1 MGVTIEIEAVD
12 RTNDIAQSSVR
23 YKQTL
28 SKAPATFSFSIE
40 GNKVMPEMGD
50 AVLVKLDGDNFFR
63 GTITDRSESMRGSL
77 KTTYDFVCM
86 DGFYELDRKLVIKA
100 YTNTDVATVMADI
113 LTNYTSGFTL
123 DSPVD
128 TPTIKTVRFNYE
140 QPSRCIQ
147 KLMNA
152 VGWDWYVDQENVV
165 HIFAA
170 SNMTAPFEIND
181 TEGNHVMGSLKRDK
195 NINELKNVV
204 YIRGGEY
211 EDPIAEADAVD
222 KYEANGVDNTFPLV
236 YRYSETEVT
245 INGTPQTVGVDFIN
259 EPADFDCLYNFQEKL
274 VRFPDGTLTSGQ
286 VVRVFGN
293 AKVPLIV
300 QASDDASVAAYGERE
315 GLEINKSI
323 NSVEEAELLAGA
335 LLDKW
340 REGASSASFKTKK
353 KGWVVGQT
361 VTINSTVL
369 GLLDDQYKINS
380 VAATLSDSENFIFSI
395 ELIKSGQTTFMDMLV
410 GLIGQKT
417 DNITISDNEVLQ
429 RIKKIKDVFGMTD
442 EIVSMVKTTGPY
454 GFTPVTTKTASKFS
468 FSTFT

>member
-1 MGVTIEIEAVD
+1 MGITIEIEAVD
-12 RTNDIAQSSVR
+12 RTLDIAQGSVR

-50 AVLVKLDGDNFFR
+50 AVLVKQDGDNFFR
-63 GTITDRSESMRGSL
+63 GTITDRSEEMRGGL
-77 KTTYDFVCM
+77 KTRYDFVCM

-100 YTNTDVATVMADI
+100 YNTTDVATVMADI
-113 LTNYTSGFTL
+113 LATYTTGFTL
-123 DSPVD
+123 DAPAI

-165 HIFAA
+165 HIFPA
-170 SNMTAPFEIND
+170 SNMTAPFEVND
-181 TEGNHVMGSLKRDK
+181 TEGNHIMGSLKREK

-245 INGTPQTVGVDFIN
+245 VNGVPQDVGIDFID
-259 EPADFDCLYNFQEKL
+259 EAVDHDCLYNFQEKL
-274 VRFPDGTLTSGQ
+274 VRFPDGTLSAGQ

-300 QASDDASVAAYGERE
+300 QAADDASVDAYGERE

-335 LLDKW
+335 LLEKW
-340 REGASSASFKTKK
+340 REGASAASFKTYK

-361 VTINSTVL
+361 VTINSPIL
-369 GLLDDQYKINS
+369 GLVDDQYKINS
-380 VAATLSDSENFIFSI
+380 VSATLRDSENFMFSI
-395 ELIKSGQTTFMDMLV
+395 ELIKSGQTTYVDMLV
-410 GLIGQKT
+410 GLIGQRT

-429 RIKKIKDVFGMTD
+429 RIKKITDLFGVTD
-442 EIVSMVKTTGPY
+442 EIVSVTKTTGPY
-454 GFTPVTTKTASKFS
+454 GFTPVTTKTAARFD
-468 FSTFT
+468 FSTFS